1 MVAGVVFPI
10 VLRGMGNSKKERETL
25 SDSIESVEM
34 EDEENQTEV
43 VKGKVVVNEG
53 LTKDK
58 EQLDSVDAL
67 EKK

>member
-25 SDSIESVEM
+25 SDSIQSVGM
-34 EDEENQTEV
+34 EDEENQKEV
-43 VKGKVVVNEG
+43 VKGKSVVIEG
-53 LTKDK
+53 STRDDEK
-58 EQLDSVDAL
+58 LDRVDAL

>member
-25 SDSIESVEM
+25 SDSIQSVGM
-34 EDEENQTEV
+34 EDEENQKEV
-43 VKGKVVVNEG
+43 VKGKSVVIEG
-53 LTKDK
+53 STRDEEK
-58 EQLDSVDAL
+58 LDRVDAL

>member
-25 SDSIESVEM
+25 SDSIESVGM
-34 EDEENQTEV
+34 EDEENQKEV
-43 VKGKVVVNEG
+43 VKGKSVVIES
-53 LTKDK
+53 LTKDD
-58 EQLDSVDAL
+58 EQLDRVDAL

>member
-25 SDSIESVEM
+25 SDSIESVGM
-34 EDEENQTEV
+34 EDEESQKEV
-43 VKGKVVVNEG
+43 VKGKNLVLEG